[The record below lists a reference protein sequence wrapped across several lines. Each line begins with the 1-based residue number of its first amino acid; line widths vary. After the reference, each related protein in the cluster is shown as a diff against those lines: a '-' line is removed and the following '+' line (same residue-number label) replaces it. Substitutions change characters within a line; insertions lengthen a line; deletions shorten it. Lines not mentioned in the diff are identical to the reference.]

1 MHLSIGQL
9 LSFPWTRRRWPSF
22 PSAANVSTTNYII
35 CIILRQ
41 EVEEPVE
48 PPSSVAVSH
57 THELQHLNEWKERSI
72 LLLPLG
78 DIETT
83 LTVRL
88 PHCVL
93 VGDDGLLGKNKINEA
108 FRVTSYSLPV
118 CVITTIIMNINCES
132 KDVVLWR
139 DKREWRTLCL
149 ISVQR

>member
-57 THELQHLNEWKERSI
+57 TRTVCTWMNEKKGRYCCCLW
-72 LLLPLG
+72 G
-78 DIETT
+78 TETT